1 MDAEAAPEPGDGPR
15 RGSRS
20 RAPSPVTGEGG
31 STPGQLALKAA
42 YGYLEAAYESPAAAA
57 AEYGVDRQLVN
68 YYVRK
73 LVAQGVSRSE
83 TSADPPSTPA
93 EVPCD
98 GDPHQVYCDAWAS
111 RHSRCSSTAGA
122 KLRS

>member
-42 YGYLEAAYESPAAAA
+42 YGYLEAAYESPA
-57 AEYGVDRQLVN
+57 Q
-68 YYVRK
+68 
-73 LVAQGVSRSE
+73 
-83 TSADPPSTPA
+83 
-93 EVPCD
+93 D
-98 GDPHQVYCDAWAS
+98 GHGDE
-111 RHSRCSSTAGA
+111 SSGDESDEDD
-122 KLRS
+122 L